1 MPSICGSIYLPFDR
15 LAGVQAILPHGR
27 SFAQLEDAADDLA
40 RSIAVLNDV
49 SERLPHLPQSRR
61 LSSERAQLR
70 LGIADRRL
78 DRVFYFLGDVKQT
91 PDRRLVSLDLDW
103 D

>member
-15 LAGVQAILPHGR
+15 LAVQAILPHGR
-27 SFAQLEDAADDLA
+27 FFAELEDAADDLA

-49 SERLPHLPQSRR
+49 TERLPHLIQIRR
-61 LSSERAQLR
+61 LTIERAQRR
-70 LGIADRRL
+70 LGIADRRR